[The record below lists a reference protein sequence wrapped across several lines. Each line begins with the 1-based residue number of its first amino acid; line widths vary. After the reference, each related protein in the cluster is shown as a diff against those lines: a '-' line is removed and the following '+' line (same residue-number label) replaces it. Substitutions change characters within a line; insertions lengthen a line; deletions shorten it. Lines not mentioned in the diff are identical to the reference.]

1 MNILIYLL
9 ICDKKISTNI
19 PYKKHLKIR
28 KEHILINGKT
38 YYIKGVHRVT
48 KNIGSQVFYKAI
60 VLESFAKF
68 TGKDLSWSHFLLK
81 LEA

>member
-1 MNILIYLL
+1 MTKKLL
-9 ICDKKISTNI
+9 PIFHT
-19 PYKKHLKIR
+19 KKHLKIR
-28 KEHILINGKT
+28 KEYILINGKT

-48 KNIGSQVFYKAI
+48 KNIGSQMFYKAI